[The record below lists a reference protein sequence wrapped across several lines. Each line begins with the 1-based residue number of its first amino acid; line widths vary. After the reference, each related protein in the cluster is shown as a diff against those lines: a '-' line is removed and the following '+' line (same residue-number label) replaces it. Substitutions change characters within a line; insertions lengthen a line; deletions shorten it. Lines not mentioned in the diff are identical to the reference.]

1 MKAAQMLKSIARRLL
16 LLAALSVISVAL
28 LVSLGREAIVNLDN
42 YRTQINFFLSEQL
55 AMQVETRQLLGDWQR
70 LKPRITA
77 LDLKVSGDGGPQPA
91 VSIDRITLEINLIK
105 TLLARQLVLSELWI
119 GEVALTLTEDADG
132 HWRVVGLP
140 LEDRQRTDSTGLLDM
155 LADSDMSGIGKVSAN
170 LQFYSGTEAGIEAR
184 DILLESSGDFHRLLA
199 GLSLAGHAPVAELI
213 VEARGDHRDMDD
225 FSASA
230 YLKINRIDFSGS
242 LSALAKGWFPEA
254 VDRVGD
260 ISTDIEGEIWI
271 DIQDGGLA
279 MLKGHLSAAEIPLN
293 WVEDVEPLTRF
304 STDLTGWFKPGDN
317 WGLRLQDLHFEWGE
331 LAIEPLTI
339 NYLQKVGAGWGE
351 GSVAASQINLSLVD
365 DILAKTGLAQASVLE
380 ALDKLQPAGSLR
392 NAHLDLLLDDG
403 QTTMKLRANLDDVAI
418 SSWRGSPASR
428 QINGYIEAT
437 DDSGLL
443 ELDSQNGFAMHY
455 PQVFDDY
462 MEHSS
467 FRGQLRWHWDAANQ
481 ALKIASG
488 RLDMGGEEGIGR
500 AHLYLDIPIGEPGAK
515 AEMTLLLGIRD
526 SHTKYLPRYLP
537 DNLEPGLLA
546 WINESVSDM
555 ALPEVGFVWRGPL
568 EGGGPG
574 TRSIQLYLKTENGK
588 LQFQP
593 DWLPLEQ
600 LDSVITLD
608 NGELDAE
615 IRSASIGNMVIQRG
629 VVQLR
634 PAPSARGQ
642 QLQIKADI
650 SGTTGDAVAVLAQSP
665 LRGRVDGLAGWDI
678 SGQSE
683 VALDLMIPLA
693 GNNAEGSYTVDA
705 TLQNSGLSLP
715 DSDIAFEQLQG
726 TLAYRDGKGLYGEG
740 VTGKFWGESVV
751 ANLSTG
757 EDDLL
762 LDVEGLLAMPALAR
776 FINLSSTRILQG
788 KTPVEAKIWLPL
800 EDDGSSIRLQVNS
813 RLEGVGID
821 LPTPAGKTQT
831 SLKEIQVDVTL
842 AKELDIRIAAN
853 GGLRAHLQQ
862 KNGVLSRGL
871 LAIHDDEA
879 ELPGLGQFRIT
890 GKLDRFSLTEWQPY
904 FTELTSEN
912 VSAPTALTMMF
923 DVRVDELEVAGLT
936 VDRAV
941 GSGRLHEGDWQVV
954 LDSKQAAGQAL
965 IPGTPSSPILLDLE
979 WLTLP
984 TPAPV
989 HEQEAVGGGD
999 ESLDPALFP
1008 LMQLSIKKFAM
1019 GERTFGRVSF
1029 RTEPQPDGVLIS
1041 SLDANLLGLQLGGM
1055 DYDTSVLWTLKNG
1068 IYATQFDGLFSVG
1081 DVGQVME
1088 NWGIP
1093 PALDSEA
1100 GRFFADL
1107 HWLGQ
1112 PWEIAPSTMTGA
1124 MSLQL
1129 ENGRFYKSPSGTAN
1143 ALIRLVGL
1151 FNFNNW
1157 LRRLQL
1163 DFSDLF
1169 EKGMSFDEL
1178 QGGLVFNEGTMQFD
1192 PPLLVKMP
1200 SGRIKMAGSADL
1212 IAEQIDASLVTTLPV
1227 GTNLPWVAALIGG
1240 LPAAAGVYITSKLFE
1255 KQVDKLSSISYR
1267 ITGPWDDPSVKVQKI
1282 FSDKGGAK

>member
-1 MKAAQMLKSIARRLL
+1 LKAAQMLKSIVRRLL
-16 LLAALSVISVAL
+16 LLAALSVISMAL

-55 AMQVETRQLLGDWQR
+55 AMQVETRQLLGDWQQ

-77 LDLKVSGDGGPQPA
+77 LDLKVSGGGGQQPA
-91 VSIDRITLEINLIK
+91 VSIDRITLEVSLLK
-105 TLLARQLVLSELWI
+105 TLLARQLVLNELWI
-119 GEVALTLTEDADG
+119 GEVALTLVEDADG

-140 LEDRQRTDSTGLLDM
+140 HEDRQRTDSTGLLDM
-155 LADSDMSGIGKVSAN
+155 LLDSGTSGIGKVSAN
-170 LQFYSGTEAGIEAR
+170 LKFYSGTEAGIEAR
-184 DILLESSGDFHRLLA
+184 DILLENSGDFHRLLA
-199 GLSLAGHAPVAELI
+199 GLSLAGHDPVAELI
-213 VEARGDHRDMDD
+213 VEARGDHRDMDN

-271 DIQDGGLA
+271 DMQDGGLA
-279 MLKGHLSAAEIPLN
+279 MLKGRLSAAEIPLN
-293 WVEDVEPLTRF
+293 WVEDVEPLTHF
-304 STDLTGWFKPGDN
+304 STDLTGWFKPGEN
-317 WGLRLQDLHFEWGE
+317 WGLRLQDLDFQWGE

-351 GSVAASQINLSLVD
+351 GSMAVSQINLSLVD
-365 DILAKTGLAQASVLE
+365 DILAKTGLASASVLE
-380 ALDKLQPAGSLR
+380 VLGKLQPAGSLR
-392 NAHLDLLLDDG
+392 NAHLDLLIDDN
-403 QTTMKLRANLDDVAI
+403 QTKMKLRTNLDDVAI
-418 SSWRGSPASR
+418 SSWRGAPASR
-428 QINGYIEAT
+428 QINGYLEAT
-437 DDSGLL
+437 NDSGLL

-467 FRGQLRWHWDAANQ
+467 FRGQLHWRWDAVNRD
-481 ALKIASG
+481 LKIASG
-488 RLDMGGEEGIGR
+488 TLEMGGEEGIGR
-500 AHLYLDIPIGEPGAK
+500 AHLYLDIPIGKPGEK

-526 SHTKYLPRYLP
+526 SHTRYLPRYLP
-537 DNLEPGLLA
+537 DNLDPGLLK
-546 WINESVSDM
+546 WIDESVGDM
-555 ALPEVGFVWRGPL
+555 ALPEAGFVWRGPL
-568 EGGGPG
+568 ENGGSG

-608 NGELDAE
+608 NGELDAQ
-615 IRSASIGNMVIQRG
+615 IRSADIGKMAIRRG

-634 PAPSARGQ
+634 PAPSAQGQ

-650 SGTTGDAVAVLAQSP
+650 RGSTGDAVAVLAQSP
-665 LRGRVDGLAGWDI
+665 LRGRVDGLADWDI

-683 VALDLMIPLA
+683 VALDLTVPIA

-705 TLQNSGLSLP
+705 TLQNSGLALP
-715 DSDIAFEQLQG
+715 GSDIAFEQLQG
-726 TLAYRDGKGLYGEG
+726 TLAYRDSSGLYGEG
-740 VTGKFWGESVV
+740 LTGKFWGEPVV

-788 KTPVEAKIWLPL
+788 RTPVEAKIWLPL
-800 EDDGSSIRLQVNS
+800 EDDGSAIRLQVNS
-813 RLEGVGID
+813 RLEGVAID
-821 LPTPAGKTQT
+821 LPAPAGKTQA
-831 SLKEIQVDVTL
+831 SVKDIQVDVTL
-842 AKELDIRIAAN
+842 ENELDIRIAAD

-879 ELPGLGQFRIT
+879 ELPGPGQFRIT

-912 VSAPTALTMMF
+912 ASAPTALTMMF
-923 DVRVDELEVAGLT
+923 DARVEELEVAGLT
-936 VDRAV
+936 VDSAV
-941 GSGRLHEGDWQVV
+941 GSGRFHEGDWQVV

-965 IPGTPSSPILLDLE
+965 IPGAPSSPILLDLE

-984 TPAPV
+984 SPSP
-989 HEQEAVGGGD
+989 EQEAGGD
-999 ESLDPALFP
+999 GDNSLDPALFP

-1041 SLDANLLGLQLGGM
+1041 SLDANLLGLQLGGK
-1055 DYDTSVLWTLKNG
+1055 DYDTSMLWTLKNG

-1107 HWLGQ
+1107 GWLGQ
-1112 PWEIAPSTMTGA
+1112 PWEISPSTMTGA

-1178 QGGLVFNEGTMQFD
+1178 QGGLVFNAGTMQFD

-1282 FSDKGGAK
+1282 FSDKGGVK